1 MITLL
6 QLLRLRLFDGLDRFS
21 ECCDERLRRGQGLFR
36 QLEFRHQHTIFI
48 HHDQTITLFHDDSFQ
63 REARSVSGDDRTE
76 RR

>member
-1 MITLL
+1 MASTDSLSAATNAS
-6 QLLRLRLFDGLDRFS
+6 G
-21 ECCDERLRRGQGLFR
+21 GQGLFR
-36 QLEFRHQHTIFI
+36 QLEFRHQHTVFI